1 MVDLGRA
8 PVPPRVKEPSMSNH
22 TLYLASKSPRR
33 KSILEGLGYDVRV
46 LEKSKEPMGYFPGDE
61 EVLEK
66 ESPETYVMRTALEK
80 FREGI
85 ALKSALGAGAADAP
99 VLVAD
104 TTVSLGENILGKP
117 RDEAEAVRFLLALSG
132 RAHDVRTAV
141 VVGRT
146 WEDRQDRLQCSR
158 VHFRKISPEEA
169 IAYARTGEP
178 YDKAG
183 GYGIQGLAGIF
194 VERIEG
200 SFTGIMGLP
209 VFEAALL
216 IHQAGEA

>member
-1 MVDLGRA
+1 
-8 PVPPRVKEPSMSNH
+8 MSNH

-85 ALKSALGAGAADAP
+85 ALKLALGAGAADAP

-132 RAHDVRTAV
+132 RAHDVRTSV

-209 VFEAALL
+209 VFEAAELL
-216 IHQAGEA
+216 RAHGVFPRGFDK